1 MEAQKLQLDRFVES
15 MHFPQSGLTYPAL
28 VGSRKQS
35 VQDTERLF
43 SHSLLKF
50 MEDKGYEY
58 EAAYI
63 RAVLG
68 WRQACDLR
76 GLSENNRAICNHQML
91 TFLLEELIPWY
102 KNSCDFSLMEVNTF
116 V

>member
-1 MEAQKLQLDRFVES
+1 
-15 MHFPQSGLTYPAL
+15 MHSPQSGLTYPAL

-35 VQDTERLF
+35 VQDAEGLF
-43 SHSLLKF
+43 SPSLLKF
-50 MEDKGYEY
+50 MEDKGYQY

-63 RAVLG
+63 RAILG

-76 GLSENNRAICNHQML
+76 GLSENDRTLRNYQML
-91 TFLLEELIPWY
+91 TFLLEELMPWY
-102 KNSCDFSLMEVNTF
+102 KDSYDFSLMEVNRF